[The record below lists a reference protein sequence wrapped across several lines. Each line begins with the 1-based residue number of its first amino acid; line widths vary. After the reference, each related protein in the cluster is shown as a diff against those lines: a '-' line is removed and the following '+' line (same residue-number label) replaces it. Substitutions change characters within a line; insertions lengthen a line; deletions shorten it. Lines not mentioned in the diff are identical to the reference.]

1 LYLQRDARARGSTR
15 ARRPGDNAG
24 MRARSLTPLLSVL
37 FGIAAFAPV
46 CASAVESRLVHEGD
60 VDYRVVTVD
69 LRDDALDLYWLDPNG
84 SAYGS
89 IAALR
94 QGGEAEGRTLAFAT
108 NAGIYDRE
116 YRPLGLTIAGGR
128 TLRPLNTTKP
138 RGSGNFGMQPNGVFY
153 VDQRG
158 RAGVVSTDAWRSL
171 GIGAR
176 IATQSGPMLV
186 VDGEINPAFV
196 EGSDSRKWRSGVCA
210 PAPDKVAFAV
220 SIGPVTFHAFARLFR
235 DTLGCRDALFLD
247 GTLSQVYTADEGYS
261 GAPDMMVKPYAGML
275 AVFTGTPDAR

>member
-1 LYLQRDARARGSTR
+1 
-15 ARRPGDNAG
+15 
-24 MRARSLTPLLSVL
+24 MRARSLTSLLLV
-37 FGIAAFAPV
+37 GIAVLAPAP
-46 CASAVESRLVHEGD
+46 ASAVESRLVHDGD
-60 VDYRVVTVD
+60 ADFRVVTID

-89 IAALR
+89 IEALR

-116 YRPLGLTIAGGR
+116 YRPLGLTIARGR
-128 TLRPLNTTKP
+128 TLRSLNTTKP
-138 RGSGNFGMQPNGVFY
+138 RGGSGNFGMQPNGIFY
-153 VDQRG
+153 VDQQG
-158 RAGVVSTDAWRSL
+158 RAGVVRTDAWRSL

-186 VDGEINPAFV
+186 VDGEINPSFV

-210 PAPDKVAFAV
+210 PAPDKAVFAV
-220 SIGPVTFHAFARLFR
+220 SIAPVTFHAFARLFR

-247 GTLSQVYTADEGYS
+247 GTLSQIYTADEGYS

-275 AVFTGTPDAR
+275 AVFAGTPDAR